1 MKTKKILLG
10 GVIGGIT
17 YFFLGWLV
25 YGILLNDFMMLNYNQ
40 CSARPM
46 EGMIWWAM
54 ILSNLACGML
64 LSLIFSW
71 INTKGVISGI
81 KHGGIIGLLIAV
93 SMDFSLYSMSTT
105 FQNISAVFVD
115 IITYSFM
122 MAIAGAM
129 IAWVMGL
136 VKEKA

>member
-1 MKTKKILLG
+1 
-10 GVIGGIT
+10 
-17 YFFLGWLV
+17 
-25 YGILLNDFMMLNYNQ
+25 LNDFMMANYNQ

-54 ILSNLACGML
+54 ILSNLSSGML

-71 INTKGVISGI
+71 INTKGVISGL

-105 FQNISAVFVD
+105 FQNITAVFVD